1 MIKRES
7 GADLYRILGLLFV
20 NTLHACLYNGFYYE
34 AQEGIAIFLADTV
47 RWLVFSCNAMFML
60 LTGYLKTASPWGLR
74 YYKSLL
80 AVLIGYVLTCL
91 VTYPIRYH
99 FIGEKD
105 TFAVWWERFITFSN
119 YSWYIEMYIG
129 LFILSPLVN
138 LALDNI
144 PDAGKQWLLA
154 CSMVVITVGH
164 SATTA
169 TVLPDY
175 CGSFYPLTLYTLG
188 AVIRRTKPKVPALIG
203 LLGALLVAM
212 GLSHATMRTVTN
224 GFYSGFSQGYG
235 GFWVVMMVFC
245 LFLAVYRLQIG
256 PRCAKVLAFLSGGVF
271 EGYILSRL
279 FDVWIYGEF
288 PQWHTPEKY
297 PLLFLCVTL
306 PVFVIS
312 LLSGKLLNMLSAF
325 LTGRLWKIIELPFR
339 KKASN

>member
-7 GADLYRILGLLFV
+7 GADLYRIIGLLFV

-34 AQEGIAIFLADTV
+34 AQEGWMMWLANSA
-47 RWLVFSCNAMFML
+47 RWLVFGCNAMFML
-60 LTGYLKTASPWGLR
+60 LTGYLKTTSPWGLR

-105 TFAVWWERFITFSN
+105 AWEVWWERFLTFSN

-129 LFILSPLVN
+129 LFLISPLVN

-154 CSMVVITVGH
+154 CSLVLVTVGH

-188 AVIRRTKPKVPALIG
+188 AVIRRTQPKVPSPVG
-203 LLGALLVAM
+203 LLMAILLAM
-212 GLSHATMRTVTN
+212 GLGYVTMQTATD
-224 GFYSGFSQGYG
+224 GFYSGFAQGYG

-245 LFLAVYRLQIG
+245 LFLGVYRLRIG
-256 PRCAKVLAFLSGGVF
+256 NRCAKVLAFLSGGVF

-279 FDVWIYGEF
+279 LDVWIYGEF
-288 PQWHTPEKY
+288 PQWHSPEKY
-297 PLLFLCVTL
+297 PLLFLCVTV
-306 PVFVIS
+306 PVFLLS
-312 LLSGKLLNMLSAF
+312 LFSGKLLNMLSAF
-325 LTGRLWKIIELPFR
+325 LTRHLWKLIELPFR
-339 KKASN
+339 KKVPN